1 VAARLGQKMGGFS
14 TVAGKMVHGR
24 VAVVHHGAGQGW
36 RRVVR
41 AMPCRC
47 ACIAVQEELCVC
59 GNMAHTL
66 CALGSLV
73 VSVWRCRGGVHGG
86 SRV

>member
-1 VAARLGQKMGGFS
+1 VASRLGQKTSGFS
-14 TVAGKMVHGR
+14 TIAGTTVHGV

-47 ACIAVQEELCVC
+47 A
-59 GNMAHTL
+59 
-66 CALGSLV
+66 
-73 VSVWRCRGGVHGG
+73 
-86 SRV
+86 